1 MSQNRNAVARLED
14 FIQGSVEGFFSRV
27 FRTGVNKIEI
37 ARKLER
43 AMDEGVVVNNNQRRA
58 PNAYKL
64 FMSEADFRA
73 IRQYARLLKSQLQ
86 DGLLQ
91 MAKQRGYLL
100 TTNPLVA
107 IEVDARLGKGNLRT
121 ETSFLDAAQMQQQ
134 LAAAQGSANPTS
146 PNLGDAPPD
155 FTQVIAPQPAP
166 PAAGAGG
173 LNVQVGGPL
182 PDAALVLRTPQGP
195 GQTYPL
201 NREVI
206 HIGRHKSNDIVI
218 KEERVSRYHAEIRFE
233 RGQFVLYDL
242 GSLNGVVV
250 NGMLTR
256 HAILRPGDIIGIGS
270 YSFVFERR

>member
-14 FIQGSVEGFFSRV
+14 FIQGSVEGFFNRI

-43 AMDEGVVVNNNQRRA
+43 AMDEGVVVHNNQRRA
-58 PNAYKL
+58 PNFYKL

-73 IRQYARLLKSQLQ
+73 IKQYARLLRSQLQ

-91 MAKQRGYLL
+91 MAKQRGYLMV
-100 TTNPLVA
+100 TAPLVA
-107 IEVDARLGKGNLRT
+107 IEVDPRLGKGDLRT
-121 ETSFLDAAQMQQQ
+121 EASFLDAAQMQQQ
-134 LAAAQGSANPTS
+134 LAAAQGNANPTS
-146 PNLGDAPPD
+146 PNLSNVEPD
-155 FTQVIAPQPAP
+155 FTQVIAPQPP
-166 PAAGAGG
+166 AGAGG
-173 LNVQVGGPL
+173 PGVQAGGPM
-182 PDAALVLRTPQGP
+182 PEAALVLRTPQGP

-206 HIGRHKSNDIVI
+206 HIGRHRSNDIVI

-250 NGMLTR
+250 NGTLVR
-256 HAILRPGDIIGIGS
+256 HAILRPGDIVGIGS